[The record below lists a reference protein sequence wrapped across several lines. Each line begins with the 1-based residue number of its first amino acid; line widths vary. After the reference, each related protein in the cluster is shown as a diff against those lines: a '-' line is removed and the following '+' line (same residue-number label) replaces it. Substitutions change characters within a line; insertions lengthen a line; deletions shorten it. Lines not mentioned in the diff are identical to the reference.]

1 MTDRIY
7 LDWNATAPLREEAR
21 AAMLAALELSGNASS
36 VHSHGREARALIE
49 SAREQVASALGA
61 RAQNVV
67 FTSGGT
73 EANNLALTPALQA
86 GTERQPR
93 DILLVSEIEHAS
105 VRSGGCFPA
114 DRVRTFGVD
123 ADGVV
128 RLDDLEVALC
138 GARADGFGRP
148 LVSLM
153 AANNETGVVQ
163 PVREAATIVHAA
175 GGLLHVDA
183 VQAFGRMPLSI
194 SDIAADLVTVS
205 AHKIGGPQ
213 GAGALVVASDSLH
226 IAAPLLTGGGQER
239 GLRAGTENVAAIAGF
254 GAAAAAVQ
262 ARLAEECSHLLGLRE
277 RLEAGLRSTSGA
289 VICGIKAQ
297 RVPNTV
303 LFAHTGIKAETAL
316 IALDLDSVA
325 VSSGSA
331 CSSGKVA
338 PSHVLAA
345 MGVAPELARGAI
357 RVSFGYATTE
367 SDIDR
372 FLRAWR
378 KRLESLPTRHG
389 IAA

>member
-1 MTDRIY
+1 MTERVY

-21 AAMLAALELSGNASS
+21 AAMLATLALSGNASS
-36 VHSHGREARALIE
+36 VHSHGREARALVE
-49 SAREQVASALGA
+49 TAREQVAVALGA

-73 EANNLALTPALQA
+73 EANNLALTPALQV
-86 GTERQPR
+86 GEERQAR
-93 DILLVSEIEHAS
+93 DILFVSAVEHAS
-105 VRSGGCFPA
+105 VRSGGRFPA

-128 RLDDLEVALC
+128 RLDELQAALSS
-138 GARADGFGRP
+138 ARGEGFVRP

-153 AANNETGVVQ
+153 AANNETGIVQ
-163 PVREAATIVHAA
+163 PVREVAAIVHAA

-183 VQAFGRMPLSI
+183 VQALGRIPLSI
-194 SDIAADLVTVS
+194 SDIGADLLTVS

-213 GAGALVVASDSLH
+213 GAGALVLASDSLH

-239 GLRAGTENVAAIAGF
+239 GLRAGTENAASIAGF
-254 GAAAAAVQ
+254 GAAVAVVQ
-262 ARLAEECSHLLGLRE
+262 ARLAAERAHCARLRD
-277 RLEAGLRSTSGA
+277 RLEAGLRVTPEVVIFGA
-289 VICGIKAQ
+289 KAD

-303 LFAHTGIKAETAL
+303 LFAQPEIKAETAL
-316 IALDLDSVA
+316 IALDLDGVA

-338 PSHVLAA
+338 PSQVLAA
-345 MGVAPELARGAI
+345 MGVARELARGAI
-357 RVSFGYATTE
+357 RVSFGHATTE

-372 FLRAWR
+372 FLQAWR